1 MCRVLFHFNFYFY
14 PGTSTS
20 TSTLVHFQFSSTKAK
35 AYDQRLLFVL
45 LLLLCSP
52 LAFGHPLL
60 PMFQLHRFPIRPTI
74 RTRQQVHRVPPQ
86 FQTSNHYT
94 PLLLP
99 SYSYN
104 NPSTARATSKTTS
117 TTPRARPPPTPIS
130 NVSPQCRGT
139 TRSNGCS
146 TKHQCDQCHPTP
158 TDETTSQ
165 SNSSFCNTA

>member
-1 MCRVLFHFNFYFY
+1 MLFHIYFCFY

-20 TSTLVHFQFSSTKAK
+20 NFYFYIFKYEGKGIRSEIVVCPVAVVVFTFGLRSPSVAHVSVAPFSNNHSYHANRFTE
-35 AYDQRLLFVL
+35 F
-45 LLLLCSP
+45 
-52 LAFGHPLL
+52 HPNSKL
-60 PMFQLHRFPIRPTI
+60 
-74 RTRQQVHRVPPQ
+74 
-86 FQTSNHYT
+86 QTNYT